1 MEILVIDDDQ
11 NIVEMVKVN
20 LEIDGVRVV
29 TANNGKKGIELAE
42 KELPDLILMDWM
54 MPGMSGIEAV
64 KVIRKNKR
72 LKKIP
77 VFMLTA
83 KSQINDADEALRA
96 GADNYITKPFD
107 PVDLYKVLKMK
118 LKKIRR

>member
-1 MEILVIDDDQ
+1 
-11 NIVEMVKVN
+11 
-20 LEIDGVRVV
+20 
-29 TANNGKKGIELAE
+29 
-42 KELPDLILMDWM
+42 
-54 MPGMSGIEAV
+54 
-64 KVIRKNKR
+64 
-72 LKKIP
+72 
-77 VFMLTA
+77 MLTA